1 MWDAIACTLVL
12 AAGPTT
18 SAVPAPVPDA
28 IDGYYRDYDLVTAFS
43 TPGERTRIAAGGA
56 PASDARLARIAA
68 LMKRLEEQVDEVDPG
83 MVMSSGRRWQE
94 TAARADLLR
103 VASWRMDEAKAEGWA
118 TLDVFT
124 PGRGASATLVGKY
137 GSLAAG
143 GRAPSVD
150 ELISAS
156 GTGGVHSTEVHHWTR
171 VDGRWRRDAAT
182 LVFIAN

>member
-103 VASWRMDEAKAEGWA
+103 VASWRMGH
-118 TLDVFT
+118 
-124 PGRGASATLVGKY
+124 PGRVHARRRGQRDPRRQVR
-137 GSLAAG
+137 LA
-143 GRAPSVD
+143 GRRRPRSV
-150 ELISAS
+150 
-156 GTGGVHSTEVHHWTR
+156 
-171 VDGRWRRDAAT
+171 RR
-182 LVFIAN
+182 